1 MSDIQSLFPSPRA
14 PLISLISTCSVMADR
29 KMTAKAVRPGADEK
43 CELRV
48 DTRRFGAVFDM
59 DVPEDISVNCG
70 DGSSE
75 EDDQCTMSESQWEFH
90 ATVAS
95 HTTQASDTPA
105 GDSTVESCSS
115 TLSAAQQVVAHYR
128 ALELRKEQSR
138 AYREKELPPCPD
150 DSNSMVTA
158 NPTIDS
164 ESTLDMAWRPPP
176 KIHIASAI
184 QQELDYAKQQARE
197 MVMNAGLS
205 LLDRVQCRRQGCSD
219 VLENAEAL
227 KYHLH
232 FHNIGDA
239 MDGHSKGHRTLATN
253 KSSLQTLN
261 PSAQPP
267 SKVTGEYHNNARS
280 KQPSLFPVTSSRKPS
295 IGSGHQPR
303 PSLSSETRAHVKVFS
318 PHPTPANML
327 DVSVLASTVTPV
339 RSPCKEPAPPAAA
352 SANRHR
358 RTRTRTMSG
367 SKGVRGPEHNISIA
381 ALISPPT
388 SPTPTLAT
396 QRRNVMATQTN
407 LPFAFPPVD
416 SGVFMQTEDPITS
429 PGNNGAR
436 AKSPERARSPIRAK
450 SPFRAKSPIRGVY
463 FRLPVEYLSSLI
475 ARLRR
480 VEMHVIDC
488 LHRRLR
494 VSSRRHSDISS
505 FRRRS

>member
-14 PLISLISTCSVMADR
+14 PLISLISTCSAMADR

-150 DSNSMVTA
+150 DSNSMI
-158 NPTIDS
+158 P

-205 LLDRVQCRRQGCSD
+205 LRDRVQCRRQGCSD

-367 SKGVRGPEHNISIA
+367 SKGCSR
-381 ALISPPT
+381 
-388 SPTPTLAT
+388 
-396 QRRNVMATQTN
+396 TN

-450 SPFRAKSPIRGVY
+450 SPFRAKSPIRDG
-463 FRLPVEYLSSLI
+463 LKCMLSI
-475 ARLRR
+475 AC
-480 VEMHVIDC
+480 IGD
-488 LHRRLR
+488 
-494 VSSRRHSDISS
+494 
-505 FRRRS
+505 